1 MDIDSASERSF
12 SPGKEELRRRT
23 GATPL
28 AGNALAAREQR
39 YAEPWE
45 RDDSGFEP
53 TPDLEYDG
61 RVASDSEGEGS
72 EPPPPPLPPAP
83 PLPPGP
89 PPTPAQDALTPPLSG
104 SPMDLGEGR
113 PIDTRAIGH
122 GRLRQRHI
130 RRALKHLREA
140 RTW

>member
-1 MDIDSASERSF
+1 MVIDSASERSF
-12 SPGKEELRRRT
+12 SPGQEGLRRRT

-28 AGNALAAREQR
+28 AGNALTAREQR

-45 RDDSGFEP
+45 REDSGFEP

-61 RVASDSEGEGS
+61 RVASDLEEDGA
-72 EPPPPPLPPAP
+72 PPPLPPDPPLP
-83 PLPPGP
+83 PLPPGVP
-89 PPTPAQDALTPPLSG
+89 PEQDALTPPLSG
-104 SPMDLGEGR
+104 SPMDLGQGKG

-122 GRLRQRHI
+122 GRLRPRQISRV
-130 RRALKHLREA
+130 LQQLREA